1 MEGATVNAWPT
12 LDLPDGEYSNE
23 YAMLEVRV
31 GLPADLFPVRTLAG
45 LEYGAYSFGFFSTLN
60 PDFGR
65 ERLVNDCVNAAVK
78 HKWLTRAE
86 AVVMFERAWDAG
98 REVALLEQSLA
109 GTAPDRACVECNA
122 HN

>member
-23 YAMLEVRV
+23 YAILEVRV
-31 GLPADLFPVRTLAG
+31 GWPGDLFPTRTLAG
-45 LEYGAYSFGFFSTLN
+45 LEYAAYSFGFFATLTTA
-60 PDFGR
+60 FER
-65 ERLVNDCVNAAVK
+65 ERLVNDCVNGAVSR
-78 HKWLTRAE
+78 KWLTRPE
-86 AVVMFERAWDAG
+86 AVAMFERAWDAG
-98 REVALLEQSLA
+98 REVAMLEQSLA